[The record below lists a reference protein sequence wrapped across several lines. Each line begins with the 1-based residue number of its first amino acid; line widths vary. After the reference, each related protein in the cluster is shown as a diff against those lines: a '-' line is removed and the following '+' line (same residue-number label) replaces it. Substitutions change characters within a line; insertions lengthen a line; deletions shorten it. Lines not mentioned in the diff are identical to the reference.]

1 MFMRIVGAALA
12 AFAALPALA
21 EEGRKPARE
30 PKRPLALVA
39 LIDNHNADPMKG
51 ALADFVGRGTT
62 SMANL
67 RGHYKRT
74 KWLSGQDAT
83 YVNFFEAI
91 KKAAEDGY
99 VIDVFIECHGSP
111 EELVVQ
117 GGRNIRGKDIQRELY
132 LQGGE
137 RIRLVYMMACYG
149 STLNDDWLAVGAKG
163 ITGHL
168 EVNSI
173 PVFHLPVFLRH
184 WVNGDDAKTA
194 TAAGYKFGASVGK
207 SNLYKTLSKWFQG
220 HQITDKEVVEESR
233 VVYAGENVRI
243 SEIPTQAEEDEWVAE
258 RIVAELDGAEK

>member
-1 MFMRIVGAALA
+1 MFTRILGAALA
-12 AFAALPALA
+12 ALVALPALA
-21 EEGRKPARE
+21 DEEKKPAKDA
-30 PKRPLALVA
+30 KRPLALVA
-39 LIDNHNADPMKG
+39 LIDNHNDDPMKG

-62 SMANL
+62 SLANL

-74 KWLSGQDAT
+74 KWLTGQDAT

-91 KKAAEDGY
+91 RKAAEDGY

-111 EELVVQ
+111 ETLVVQ
-117 GGRNIRGKDIQRELY
+117 GGRNIRGKDVRKELY

-207 SNLYKTLSKWFQG
+207 SNLYKSLSKWFQG
-220 HQITDKEVVEESR
+220 HQITDKEVEEESR
-233 VVYAGENVRI
+233 VVYAGQNVRI
-243 SEIPTQAEEDEWVAE
+243 SGIPTLEEEDAWVAE
-258 RIVAELDGAEK
+258 QIVAELDAAGK